1 MIISPKRR
9 FAFVYIPKTGGTSF
23 AQAYEDRAAADD
35 ILIGDTPKARR
46 RKGRL
51 DALDVPGRLWKHST
65 LGDVG
70 TLVPDDYFVFTMV
83 RNPWDRMV
91 SYYHWLREQG
101 FDHPAVL
108 TAKAMPFDAFL
119 RDPMIQ
125 KSLRQNPYAS
135 YVTAADGLLDRA
147 TFVLLEHPEDFAPVW
162 KHLGFELSI
171 PHVNQSN
178 RSLNWRDYY
187 DAEGFEIMR
196 EIAVVD
202 IARFGYDT
210 TL

>member
-1 MIISPKRR
+1 MIISPTRR
-9 FAFVYIPKTGGTSF
+9 FAFVHIPKTGGTSF

-83 RNPWDRMV
+83 RNPWDRIV

-108 TAKAMPFDAFL
+108 TAKRMPFDAFL
-119 RDPMIQ
+119 RDPIF
-125 KSLRQNPYAS
+125 QNSVRENA
-135 YVTAADGLLDRA
+135 YVTYVAGCDGGDRCAAYVR
-147 TFVLLEHPEDFAPVW
+147 LEHPVDFEPVQEY
-162 KHLGFELSI
+162 LGFSLSI
-171 PHVNQSN
+171 PWLNRSN
-178 RSLNWRDYY
+178 RDHNWRESY
-187 DAEGFEIMR
+187 DVESFDIVTK
-196 EIAVVD
+196 IAHQD
-202 IARFGYDT
+202 ILKFGYDT
-210 TL
+210 ML